1 MPARLLTGWLP
12 RAGIAKNS
20 VVTIGVFDGVHV
32 AHQQL
37 IRAAIKLAREKQ
49 STAGVIT
56 FDPDPQHVLDP
67 RHAQPALM
75 PVQERLRFLASLG
88 VDWIWVIPFSSRVAA
103 ITAEQ
108 FVRRILVGKLN
119 ISAVVV
125 GDGFL
130 FGKDRAG
137 TLAVLRKFVP
147 VLAVASIRRQAQP
160 VSSSRIR
167 QMIQQGMLADAR
179 RLLGRA
185 PSVYGFVE
193 TGAGRARRLGFPTA
207 NIRLMS
213 EALPPQGVYAV
224 RMRFSAQDRFWPGV
238 MNFGIRP
245 TFGGGRAVCEV
256 HLLGFRGRLL
266 GKGVEVQLMRRLRN
280 ERCFA
285 SPAALQKQVQ
295 DDIRRTRHLAF
306 FPLK

>member
-12 RAGIAKNS
+12 RAGVPKKS

-37 IRAAIKLAREKQ
+37 IRAAIKLAKKKKT
-49 STAGVIT
+49 TAGIIT

-67 RHAQPALM
+67 RHAQPVLM
-75 PVQERLRFLASLG
+75 PIQERLHFLASLD
-88 VDWIWVIPFSSRVAA
+88 VNWIWVIPFSPRIAS

-108 FVRRILVGKLN
+108 FVRQILVERLKV
-119 ISAVVV
+119 SAVVV

-130 FGKDRAG
+130 FGKDRVG
-137 TLAVLRKFVP
+137 TLAVLRKFVS
-147 VLAVASIRRQAQP
+147 VAAVASIRRQGQP

-167 QMIQQGMLADAR
+167 HSIQQGMLAGAC
-179 RLLGRA
+179 RLLGRL
-185 PSVYGFVE
+185 PSIYGSVVN
-193 TGAGRARRLGFPTA
+193 GAGRGRRLGFPTA

-213 EALPPQGVYAV
+213 QALPPQGVYAV
-224 RMRFSAQDRFWPGV
+224 RMRFSGQKRFWPGV

-245 TFGGGRAVCEV
+245 TFGGGPAVCEV
-256 HLLGFRGRLL
+256 HLFGFHGQLV
-266 GKGVEVQLMRRLRN
+266 GKDVEVKLMRHLRN

-285 SPAALQKQVQ
+285 SPAELQKQVQ
-295 DDIRRTRHLAF
+295 NDIRRTRRLLVSSA
-306 FPLK
+306 